1 MLARIGPAMALS
13 CAGTG
18 CTVEPSHGTTLAL
31 EVTKIDRFV
40 SAGLGAGP
48 PVLTRV
54 RRTLVDIVIAVVTAK
69 TFGAFTRIHTFAR
82 LVCHGARGAC
92 RAVGTRAAVADMASS
107 LAHVA
112 AEQILACAEE
122 FTRGNHIVGGG
133 GL

>member
-1 MLARIGPAMALS
+1 LQWPASQPARDNN
-13 CAGTG
+13 
-18 CTVEPSHGTTLAL
+18 TLAL
-31 EVTKIDRFV
+31 EITKIDRFV

-54 RRTLVDIVIAVVTAK
+54 RQTLVDIVIAVVTAP
-69 TFGAFTRIHTFAR
+69 TFGTFTRVNIVAR
-82 LVCHGARGAC
+82 LVWHGARGAC
-92 RAVGTRAAVADMASS
+92 RAVGARAALADMTSS

-112 AEQILACAEE
+112 TEQILARAEE